1 MAIRIFNNTASTNAQ
16 RYLGVNNQRLA
27 TSIERISS
35 GIRINKGA
43 DDAAGLAISEGLR
56 SDIRALR
63 QATRNANDGLSLL
76 NVTEGALNEQS
87 GILIRLRELASQAA
101 TGTVGSTERATIQLE
116 FSALRDEL
124 TRIAMTTEFNGIG
137 VIDGTLKSSKAATT
151 ASAPTKVAATTA
163 ASGAVTSVATANVT
177 TTKTDALTGIV
188 TTVVSAA
195 ASGAVTSVAA
205 TNQTLVSTAAS
216 GAVTTT
222 NQTPVSAVATTNDI
236 MIQIGID
243 NSADSRINLNNSLSL
258 DAVTSSTL
266 GVASLS
272 VTGAAEALTAL
283 AQIENAIASVTATR
297 GKVGAVTN
305 RLQRAV
311 GALSITS
318 ENLQAAE
325 SSIRDADI
333 AHEIAQ
339 LTRNQILVQT
349 STAMVGQSNLIPQS
363 VLQLLA

>member
-1 MAIRIFNNTASTNAQ
+1 MAIRIFNNIASTNAQ
-16 RYLGVNNQRLA
+16 RILGINNDRLA
-27 TSIERISS
+27 QSIERISS
-35 GIRINKGA
+35 GIRINRGA

-63 QATRNANDGLSLL
+63 QATRNANDGMSLI
-76 NVTEGALNEQS
+76 NVAEGALNEQS

-124 TRIAMTTEFNGIG
+124 TRIAQTTEFNGIG
-137 VIDGTLKSSKAATT
+137 LIDGNL
-151 ASAPTKVAATTA
+151 AS
-163 ASGAVTSVATANVT
+163 SVA
-177 TTKTDALTGIV
+177 
-188 TTVVSAA
+188 S
-195 ASGAVTSVAA
+195 TSH
-205 TNQTLVSTAAS
+205 T
-216 GAVTTT
+216 
-222 NQTPVSAVATTNDI
+222 

-243 NSADSRINLNNSLSL
+243 NSSNSRLDLNAILGL
-258 DAVTSSTL
+258 DAITSSTL

-272 VTGAAEALTAL
+272 VTASAEALTAL
-283 AQIENAIASVTATR
+283 ATIETAIASVTASR
-297 GKVGAVTN
+297 GKVGAVQN
-305 RLQRAV
+305 RLQRSV
-311 GALSITS
+311 SALSISS